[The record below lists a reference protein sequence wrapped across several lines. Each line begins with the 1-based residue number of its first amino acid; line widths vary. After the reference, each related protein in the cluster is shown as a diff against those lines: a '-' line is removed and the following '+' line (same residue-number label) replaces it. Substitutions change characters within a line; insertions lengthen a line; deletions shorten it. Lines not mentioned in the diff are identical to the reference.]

1 VTRVVRAC
9 LVALVLTNLGF
20 VYITEAARWT
30 WFGPLIVLTL
40 ASPWLSRLT
49 GSWVYRLC
57 WNLAV
62 LGVFALLVRHVSYAG
77 VAHLLEDGLLL
88 AALCQVHL
96 INMLGPNQKPDLVFF
111 NSFLIA
117 VVTSYLSLELGYSLV
132 FLAYAPVLVISM
144 QLLTLA
150 RTGCEIKPG
159 LFRLAVRQGLL
170 RSALVLGLTAVAFFF
185 WPRDFHRRGLLAL
198 RLSPPDALR
207 QVAFS
212 DRIDLGQ
219 TGKATVSDRIVMRVR
234 LTSGTPADV
243 PTHWRGATLD
253 RFDGS
258 SWRAVGNAYAADY
271 WRLTGMR
278 VWERRGR
285 ERFATADVDVQLAD
299 PEAPRLFAPLASHRL
314 ELQTQGEWM
323 RVHPMADL
331 NFKCVRR
338 NDRRPI
344 RYTLEVDGR
353 RPDPGGRTRPLT
365 RRFVTHVDKN
375 PALVPQR
382 VREIVRE
389 LRRQLPDDAEQHE
402 IVEEMRRYL
411 TARYRYFAP
420 GAEGGARNLDH
431 FLSGDSAGH
440 CEYFATAL
448 ALMLRTQLIPC
459 RVVTGYRSEEWD
471 EQGDFLT
478 VRARHAH
485 AWVEVLD
492 PRAGWYTVDP
502 TPTVGAGAAAGGTGV
517 VARMRNFVSTL
528 WAEVIGFNEEAR
540 VRVLVWFTELPAW
553 LAERRGTLVLATL
566 LIVLAGL
573 GLRHRRHR
581 RRPAAVR
588 DYRRWLK
595 RLRLKLE
602 PGETPRELLAR
613 TALPPPE
620 QERLRAATEAH
631 EARRYQVA

>member
-1 VTRVVRAC
+1 VTREVRAC
-9 LVALVLTNLGF
+9 LVALVLTNLAF

-30 WFGPLIVLTL
+30 WFGPLIVLAL
-40 ASPWLSRLT
+40 ASPWLSRLA

-77 VAHLLEDGLLL
+77 VAYLLEDGLLL

-96 INMLGPNQKPDLVFF
+96 INMLGQNQKPDLVFF

-150 RTGCEIKPG
+150 RTGAEMKPG

-207 QVAFS
+207 EVAFS

-219 TGKATVSDRIVMRVR
+219 TGKATASDRIVMRVR

-253 RFDGS
+253 RFNGS
-258 SWRAVGNAYAADY
+258 SWRAAGNAYAANY
-271 WRLTGMR
+271 WRPIRTR

-285 ERFATADVDVQLAD
+285 ERFATAEVDVQLAD
-299 PEAPRLFAPLASHRL
+299 PEAPRLFAPLASRKL
-314 ELQTQGEWM
+314 ELETQGEWM

-353 RPDPGGRTRPLT
+353 RPDPGGRKRPLT
-365 RRFVTHVDKN
+365 RRILTHVHKQ
-375 PALVPQR
+375 PALVPR
-382 VREIVRE
+382 RAREIARE
-389 LRRQLPDDAEQHE
+389 LRRQLPDDVEQYR
-402 IVEEMRRYL
+402 IVEEVRRYL
-411 TARYRYFAP
+411 TARYRYYAP
-420 GAEGGARNLDH
+420 GAEGGARNLDD
-431 FLSGDSAGH
+431 FLGGDTGGH

-448 ALMLRTQLIPC
+448 ALMLRTELIPC

-471 EQGDFLT
+471 EQGEFLT

-492 PRAGWYTVDP
+492 PREGWYTVDP
-502 TPTVGAGAAAGGTGV
+502 TPTVGAGAAAAGTGA
-517 VARMRNFVSTL
+517 VARIRNFVSAL
-528 WAEVIGFNEEAR
+528 WAEVTGFNEEAR
-540 VRVLVWFTELPAW
+540 VRVLVWFTELPAR
-553 LAERRGTLVLATL
+553 LAARRGAVALATL

-595 RLRLKLE
+595 RLRLKRQ

-613 TALPPPE
+613 TALPPPD
-620 QERLRAATEAH
+620 QERLRLATEAH